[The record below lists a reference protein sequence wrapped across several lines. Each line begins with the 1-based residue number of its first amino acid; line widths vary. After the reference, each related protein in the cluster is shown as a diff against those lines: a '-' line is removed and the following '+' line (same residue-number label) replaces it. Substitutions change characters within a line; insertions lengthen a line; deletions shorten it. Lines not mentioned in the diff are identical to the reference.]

1 MTRHDCYRGYILVA
15 SMVLS
20 ESICVYLATIAKT
33 TCIRYFTFHKADHHQ
48 RIDSLGSAETLLA
61 P

>member
-1 MTRHDCYRGYILVA
+1 VA
-15 SMVLS
+15 SMLLS